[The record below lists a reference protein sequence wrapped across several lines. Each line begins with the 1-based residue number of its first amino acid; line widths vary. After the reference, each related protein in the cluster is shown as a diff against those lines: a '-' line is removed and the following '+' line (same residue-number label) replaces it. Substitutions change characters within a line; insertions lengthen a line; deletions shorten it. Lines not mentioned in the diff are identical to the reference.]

1 MNSVDYWRDREEKN
15 REKHIKE
22 EKEYEKELEN
32 IYSRELDAI
41 ENRIYSFYSR
51 YATVEGITIA
61 EARKRVS
68 NHDVKEFSETAKRY
82 VKEKN
87 FSERA
92 NEELRLYNLTMRVN
106 YQELLKC
113 QIALETC
120 ASADELEAFMKEKLE
135 GRTIEE
141 IERQAGILGESLLDQ
156 TESVK
161 SVVNASF
168 HNATFSDRVWAN
180 QSILRSNLENIL
192 TNAMIQGRNP
202 RDYIS
207 QIRKTCNV
215 SRYQAERLLRTE
227 LSRVQADAQMKCYKE
242 ADFDEYIYHA
252 LGSGACDECKALDKQ
267 HFKLKDAEIGVNMFP
282 MHPNCRCS
290 TGPYMDTEDFDE
302 WLNSIDEHGLTWEEW
317 KISKVNEKGNS
328 YRIGDN
334 SVDLNYIKSSEFR
347 KKFSKLTNNSK
358 VNDAIRKYATSSL
371 IHRKGTDGED
381 AFIINA
387 QTGELLLRNVKS
399 NSTLEASFDAE
410 DINELRIKYSG
421 VMIGLHNHPT
431 NIPPTGSDLVAA
443 GYRRYDFAVIV
454 THDGKVFKYAPGD
467 KPFLPSLFDKRIEK
481 YQKNEYNLSEYEAHL
496 KVLDEFRE
504 EYGIKW
510 KEIES

>member
-82 VKEKN
+82 VQEKN

-106 YQELLKC
+106 YQELLKY

-120 ASADELEAFMKEKLE
+120 ATSDELETFMKEKLE

-156 TESVK
+156 TDSVK

-227 LSRVQADAQMKCYKE
+227 LSRVQADAQMKCYEE

-252 LGSGACDECKALDKQ
+252 LGSGACDECKVLDKQ
-267 HFKLKDAEIGVNMFP
+267 HFKLVDAEIGVNMFP

-290 TGPYMDTEDFDE
+290 TGPYMDTEEFDK

-317 KISKVNEKGNS
+317 KDHFVHQHKNGSKVKITDQAINKIKSVKPFGYSDRDADYATELRKELLRYSKENNDSDEVLCLMDIKGN
-328 YRIGDN
+328 IHTNFIKGNND
-334 SVDLNYIKSSEFR
+334 SVDLFADPDTFHTIFKSEM
-347 KKFSKLTNNSK
+347 K
-358 VNDAIRKYATSSL
+358 
-371 IHRKGTDGED
+371 
-381 AFIINA
+381 
-387 QTGELLLRNVKS
+387 
-399 NSTLEASFDAE
+399 TLEL
-410 DINELRIKYSG
+410 I
-421 VMIGLHNHPT
+421 HNHPGLSYFSLNDLNIFMMYPSIKTMTVVT
-431 NIPPTGSDLVAA
+431 NQGKTWYINKLDSFDIKKAQM
-443 GYRRYDFAVIV
+443 IMKEV
-454 THDGKVFKYAPGD
+454 T
-467 KPFLPSLFDKRIEK
+467 EK
-481 YQKNEYNLSEYEAHL
+481 YSDNDKIVEKFL
-496 KVLDEFRE
+496 KKGYIFGVERN
-504 EYGIKW
+504 
-510 KEIES
+510 